1 MNIIRLAG
9 CVIYNKDKELLL
21 IHRNSPKRTQWELPG
36 GKIDEGEDPE
46 ASAKRELL
54 EELGVEVD
62 LIKKLGEKSFHEDGY
77 IMDYIW
83 FLAEIKK
90 GTPALKEEK
99 FDDLRYFNWEE
110 LKEGEIILSENSK
123 NLVQAYF
130 DNELLI

>member
-62 LIKKLGEKSFHEDGY
+62 LIKKL
-77 IMDYIW
+77 
-83 FLAEIKK
+83 
-90 GTPALKEEK
+90 
-99 FDDLRYFNWEE
+99 
-110 LKEGEIILSENSK
+110 
-123 NLVQAYF
+123 
-130 DNELLI
+130 